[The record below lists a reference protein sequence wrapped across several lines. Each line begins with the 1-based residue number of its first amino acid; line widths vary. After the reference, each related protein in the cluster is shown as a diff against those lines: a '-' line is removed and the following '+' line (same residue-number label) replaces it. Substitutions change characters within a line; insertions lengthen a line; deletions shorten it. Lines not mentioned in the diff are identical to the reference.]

1 MAKYPARNDA
11 RQSRS
16 GPKTI
21 RNRALA
27 VIARMRRTGKSLAAA
42 ARDENIDPRTVRKHV
57 GGELK
62 KFADGRTG
70 PTKVDRRRRNMLIPT
85 SHGAT
90 PVVVRGSAEASQ
102 LGRYMSAVGQY
113 LKTGNTDALQEF
125 EGRFI
130 GGHRL
135 ITDSTTLNHL
145 AESGSLQLDSIYA
158 LPESS
163 S

>member
-1 MAKYPARNDA
+1 MAKYSSRNHA
-11 RQSRS
+11 RQPRS
-16 GPKTI
+16 GPKTV

-42 ARDENIDPRTVRKHV
+42 SHDENIDPRTVRKHV
-57 GGELK
+57 GAELK
-62 KFADGRTG
+62 TLADGRTG
-70 PTKVDRRRRNMLIPT
+70 PTKSDRRRRNMLIPT
-85 SHGAT
+85 SHGT
-90 PVVVRGSAEASQ
+90 EPVKIRGSEDASR
-102 LGRYMSAVGQY
+102 LGRYMSAVGKY

-125 EGRFI
+125 DGQSI

-135 ITDSTTLNHL
+135 ITDPSTLNHL
-145 AESGSLQLDSIYA
+145 AEGGSLQLDSIYA